1 MDISQ
6 LDSNDR
12 TDVALGGLRTTG
24 DQTTQDNILRVCSTM
39 GRPVH
44 NTSTSSTS
52 TSIRDSPHTTQAS
65 DSAADGRLSKSI
77 TMYYLPSVQ
86 HLSGDLLLPL
96 CCVKPH
102 LSTHLSGNGCYQRLK
117 LATALCPI
125 PQDVTYGHLASP
137 ATRPVDRSPVAWDAP
152 DAPFNPNLCLIA
164 VAESGQHLLT
174 LHSAAHKAGSFHPP
188 LSSLL

>member
-12 TDVALGGLRTTG
+12 TDVALGDLRTTG
-24 DQTTQDNILRVCSTM
+24 DQTTQNNILRVCSTM

-44 NTSTSSTS
+44 DKSTSSTS
-52 TSIRDSPHTTQAS
+52 TSIR
-65 DSAADGRLSKSI
+65 G
-77 TMYYLPSVQ
+77 
-86 HLSGDLLLPL
+86 
-96 CCVKPH
+96 
-102 LSTHLSGNGCYQRLK
+102 
-117 LATALCPI
+117 
-125 PQDVTYGHLASP
+125 
-137 ATRPVDRSPVAWDAP
+137 SPVAWDAP

-174 LHSAAHKAGSFHPP
+174 LHSAWRKACSFHPP

>member
-1 MDISQ
+1 MDISRM
-6 LDSNDR
+6 DSNDR

-24 DQTTQDNILRVCSTM
+24 DQTTQNNILRVCSTM

-44 NTSTSSTS
+44 NKSTSSTS
-52 TSIRDSPHTTQAS
+52 TGIRDSPHTTQAS
-65 DSAADGRLSKSI
+65 DCGGWTAFHVDYYVLPTQCSASIWRPVTPTMLRETPSIDPLLRQRL
-77 TMYYLPSVQ
+77 
-86 HLSGDLLLPL
+86 
-96 CCVKPH
+96 
-102 LSTHLSGNGCYQRLK
+102 LSTPEIGHGPLSD
-117 LATALCPI
+117 

-137 ATRPVDRSPVAWDAP
+137 APRAVDRSPVAWDAT

-164 VAESGQHLLT
+164 VAESGQRLLT